1 MLFGNIKIPKI
12 SLDLPILATSTVG
25 SLKVSV
31 AFQYGVGINQVG
43 NSVILGR
50 NLQDG
55 TLFSDID
62 ELSVGDYI
70 IITDINDEVV
80 NYKVSD
86 VYETSDSDT
95 EFMERDTGG
104 KRGITLS
111 TSNDDGSMRLI
122 VTAEETDDVVEVPSI
137 DNDNNNSNNN
147 NTPSTNSNTS
157 TGGTQNVIPITNSN
171 SNQNSVNQNNRNNN
185 TYQNITKTNNSS
197 SINKSTVQNNLPKT
211 GKSEFIVI
219 CIFVAIIS
227 IIVSAV
233 VLKKY
238 KDVK

>member
-31 AFQYGVGINQVG
+31 VFQYGVGINQVG
-43 NSVILGR
+43 NSVINGR

-55 TLFSDID
+55 TLFSNID

-86 VYETSDSDT
+86 VYETSNSDT

-111 TSNDDGSMRLI
+111 TSNDNGDMRLI
-122 VTAEETDDVVEVPSI
+122 VTAEETDDVVEDTNSGN
-137 DNDNNNSNNN
+137 DNSNNNSN
-147 NTPSTNSNTS
+147 TSSTNSNTS
-157 TGGTQNVIPITNSN
+157 TGGTQNIISSTNSN
-171 SNQNSVNQNNRNNN
+171 SNSSSVSQN
-185 TYQNITKTNNSS
+185 TYQNISRGNSS
-197 SINKSTVQNNLPKT
+197 GTSNKNVVQTNLPKT
-211 GKSEFIVI
+211 GKSEVIVL

-227 IIVSAV
+227 IIVSV
-233 VLKKY
+233 IVLRRY
-238 KDVK
+238 KEVK

>member
-1 MLFGNIKIPKI
+1 MLLGNIKIPKI

-70 IITDINDEVV
+70 IITDINDDVV

-111 TSNDDGSMRLI
+111 TSNDNGDMRLI
-122 VTAEETDDVVEVPSI
+122 VTAEETDDVVE
-137 DNDNNNSNNN
+137 DTDTDNSNNN
-147 NTPSTNSNTS
+147 NTSSTNSNTS
-157 TGGTQNVIPITNSN
+157 TGGTQNIITNSN
-171 SNQNSVNQNNRNNN
+171 SNSSSASQN
-185 TYQNITKTNNSS
+185 TYQNISRGNSS
-197 SINKSTVQNNLPKT
+197 GTSNKNVVQTNLPKT
-211 GKSEFIVI
+211 GKSEVIVL

-227 IIVSAV
+227 IIVSVIA
-233 VLKKY
+233 LRRY
-238 KDVK
+238 KEVK

>member
-70 IITDINDEVV
+70 IITDINDDVV

-111 TSNDDGSMRLI
+111 TSNDNGDMRLI
-122 VTAEETDDVVEVPSI
+122 VTAEETDDVVEDTNSG
-137 DNDNNNSNNN
+137 NDNSSNNN
-147 NTPSTNSNTS
+147 NNTSSTNSNTS
-157 TGGTQNVIPITNSN
+157 TGGTQNIISSTNSN
-171 SNQNSVNQNNRNNN
+171 SNSSSASQN
-185 TYQNITKTNNSS
+185 TYQNISRGNSS
-197 SINKSTVQNNLPKT
+197 GTSNKNVVQTNLPKT
-211 GKSEFIVI
+211 GKSEVIVL

-227 IIVSAV
+227 IIVSVIA
-233 VLKKY
+233 LRRY
-238 KDVK
+238 KEVK

>member
-70 IITDINDEVV
+70 IITDINDDVV

-111 TSNDDGSMRLI
+111 TSNDNGDMRLI
-122 VTAEETDDVVEVPSI
+122 VTAEETDDVVE
-137 DNDNNNSNNN
+137 DTDTDNSNNN
-147 NTPSTNSNTS
+147 NTSSTNSNTS
-157 TGGTQNVIPITNSN
+157 TGGTQNIITNSN
-171 SNQNSVNQNNRNNN
+171 SNSSSASQN
-185 TYQNITKTNNSS
+185 TYQNISRGNNSGTS
-197 SINKSTVQNNLPKT
+197 NKNVVQTNLPKT
-211 GKSEFIVI
+211 GKSEVIVL

-227 IIVSAV
+227 IIVSVIA
-233 VLKKY
+233 LRRY
-238 KDVK
+238 KEVK

>member
-70 IITDINDEVV
+70 IITDINDDVV

-111 TSNDDGSMRLI
+111 TSNDNGDMRLI
-122 VTAEETDDVVEVPSI
+122 VTAEETDDVVE
-137 DNDNNNSNNN
+137 DTDTDNSNNN
-147 NTPSTNSNTS
+147 NTSSTNSNTS
-157 TGGTQNVIPITNSN
+157 TGGTQNIISSTNSN
-171 SNQNSVNQNNRNNN
+171 SNSSSASQN
-185 TYQNITKTNNSS
+185 TYQNISRVNNSGTS
-197 SINKSTVQNNLPKT
+197 NKNVVQTNLPKT
-211 GKSEFIVI
+211 GKSEVIVL

-227 IIVSAV
+227 IIVSVIA
-233 VLKKY
+233 LRRY
-238 KDVK
+238 KEVK

>member
-70 IITDINDEVV
+70 IITDINDDVV

-111 TSNDDGSMRLI
+111 TSNDNGDMRLI
-122 VTAEETDDVVEVPSI
+122 VTAEETDDVVE
-137 DNDNNNSNNN
+137 DTDTDNSNNN
-147 NTPSTNSNTS
+147 NASSTNSNTS
-157 TGGTQNVIPITNSN
+157 TGGTQNIISSTNSN
-171 SNQNSVNQNNRNNN
+171 SNSSSASQN
-185 TYQNITKTNNSS
+185 TYQNISRGNSS
-197 SINKSTVQNNLPKT
+197 GTSNKNVVQTNLPKT
-211 GKSEFIVI
+211 GKSEVIVL

-227 IIVSAV
+227 IIVSVIA
-233 VLKKY
+233 LRRY
-238 KDVK
+238 KEVK

>member
-70 IITDINDEVV
+70 IITDINDDVV

-111 TSNDDGSMRLI
+111 TSNDNGDMRLI
-122 VTAEETDDVVEVPSI
+122 VTAEETDDVVE
-137 DNDNNNSNNN
+137 DTDNSNNN
-147 NTPSTNSNTS
+147 NTSSTNSNTS
-157 TGGTQNVIPITNSN
+157 TGGTQNIITNSN
-171 SNQNSVNQNNRNNN
+171 SNSSSASQN
-185 TYQNITKTNNSS
+185 TYQNISRVNNSGTS
-197 SINKSTVQNNLPKT
+197 NKNVVQTNLPKT
-211 GKSEFIVI
+211 GKSEVIVL

-227 IIVSAV
+227 IIVSVIA
-233 VLKKY
+233 LRRY
-238 KDVK
+238 KEVK